1 MKIFKIIFFIISIQF
16 LLYSE
21 KDINE
26 IFKLA
31 NEKYKKGNYNEAIEL
46 YESIIK
52 KGVKNGYIF
61 YNLGNAYF
69 KNNQLGKAIL
79 NYERAKL
86 FLPYDKDVN
95 FNLKFANNLT
105 KDKFTEKEIS
115 PFIKILLFFY
125 NLFDI
130 NSLTLILYF
139 LFLLI
144 IAHFFVKWFVK
155 NTFIRELNYKV
166 IKFLLSIFLI
176 LLFILIIKIYS
187 NENISYGIVTASE
200 TQIRSGPGE
209 EYTVIFVLHEG
220 TKLML
225 HNKSGDHIQVT
236 LPNDYSGWIKLK
248 DIEKI

>member
-31 NEKYKKGNYNEAIEL
+31 NEKYKKGNYSEAIEL

-52 KGVKNGYIF
+52 KGFKNGYIF

-155 NTFIRELNYKV
+155 NTFIRELNYKA

-220 TKLML
+220 TKLTL
-225 HNKSGDHIQVT
+225 HNKSGDYIQVT